1 MQDSVLSAAAAQASA
16 VLDRVYVGNSVRAWL
31 VALAVFVGVAGAL
44 LLLRTVVVRRLA
56 ALAARTQTHADDV
69 IVAVLQR
76 TRYFFI
82 VALGVAAASLSLD
95 RPDRVRE
102 YVGLATRLAVLMQV
116 GLWANEAIDLWIR
129 RVARRKAA
137 TDLASVTTINAL
149 GILARLVLWTLV
161 FLMALKTFGIDV
173 TALITGLGIV
183 GIAVALAVQNVL
195 GDLLASLSIV
205 LDKPFVVGDTINVDT
220 HTGTVEE
227 IGLKTTRMRSISG
240 EQLIF
245 PNADLLKSRIRN
257 FKRMTE
263 RRVVLQVG
271 VEYGTPTE
279 TVAQL
284 PAVFREVIEAVDGTR
299 FDRAHFFRFGP
310 SSLDFEAVYFVLS
323 ADYLPYMDIQQRINL
338 ELMRRFEAQ
347 GVGFA
352 FPTQTVWVRNGATT
366 EAAADG
372 REEGRGVETR
382 TENVGRRT

>member
-1 MQDSVLSAAAAQASA
+1 MQEPLLAVAAVQVTAL
-16 VLDRVYVGNSVRAWL
+16 LDRVYVGNSLRAWL
-31 VALAVFVGVAGAL
+31 VALGVFLGVAGAL
-44 LLLRTVVVRRLA
+44 LLLRTVVVHRLA
-56 ALAARTQTHADDV
+56 ALAARTATHADDV
-69 IVAVLQR
+69 VVAVLQR

-82 VALGVAAASLSLD
+82 AALAVATASLALD
-95 RPDRVRE
+95 RSDQVRE

-129 RVARRKAA
+129 RVAKQKAA

-173 TALITGLGIV
+173 TALITGLGIA

-227 IGLKTTRMRSISG
+227 IGLKTTRMRSVSG

-245 PNADLLKSRIRN
+245 PNADLLKARIRN

-271 VEYGTPTE
+271 VEYGTPAD

-284 PAVFREVIEAVDGTR
+284 PAVFREVIEAEEGTR

-310 SSLDFEAVYFVLS
+310 SSLDFEAVYFILS
-323 ADYLPYMDIQQRINL
+323 ADYLLYMDIQQRINL
-338 ELMRRFEAQ
+338 ALMRRLEAL
-347 GVGFA
+347 GVAFA
-352 FPTQTVWVRNGATT
+352 FPTQTVWVRNGAATDD
-366 EAAADG
+366 EG
-372 REEGRGVETR
+372 RRKREEGSG
-382 TENVGRRT
+382 VGRGT

>member
-1 MQDSVLSAAAAQASA
+1 MQDSALGAVAERATA
-16 VLDRVYVGNSVRAWL
+16 VLDLVYFHNSLRAWL
-31 VALAVFVGVAGAL
+31 VALAVLVGVVGGL
-44 LLLRTVVVRRLA
+44 LLLRMLVVRRLA
-56 ALAARTQTHADDV
+56 ALAGRTATHADDV
-69 IVAVLQR
+69 VVAVLRR

-82 VALGVAAASLSLD
+82 VALGVAAASLSLE
-95 RPDRVRE
+95 RTDRVRE

-149 GILARLVLWTLV
+149 GILTRLVLWTLV

-173 TALITGLGIV
+173 TALITGLGIA

-227 IGLKTTRMRSISG
+227 IGLKTTRLRSIAG

-257 FKRMTE
+257 FKRMSE
-263 RRVVLQVG
+263 RRVLLQVG
-271 VEYGTPTE
+271 VEYDTPPD
-279 TVAQL
+279 TVAAL
-284 PAVFREVIEAVDGTR
+284 PGVIREIVEQEPQTR
-299 FDRAHFFRFGP
+299 FDRAHFHRFGA
-310 SSLDFEAVYFVLS
+310 SSLDLEAVYFIRS
-323 ADYLPYMDIQQRINL
+323 ADYALFMDVQQRVNL
-338 ELMRRFEAQ
+338 ALMRRFRSL
-347 GVGFA
+347 GVEFA
-352 FPTQTVWVRNGATT
+352 FPTQTVFLRR
-366 EAAADG
+366 AAAEQPGSDG
-372 REEGRGVETR
+372 SASDGGTADLRG
-382 TENVGRRT
+382 

>member
-1 MQDSVLSAAAAQASA
+1 MLHMQDTALGSVAERAAG
-16 VLDRVYVGNSVRAWL
+16 VLDVVYLGNSVRTWL
-31 VALAVFVGVAGAL
+31 VALGVFVGVTGAL
-44 LLLRTVVVRRLA
+44 LLLRSVVVRRLG
-56 ALAARTQTHADDV
+56 ALAARTATHADDV
-69 IVAVLQR
+69 VVGVLQR

-82 VALGVAAASLSLD
+82 VALGIAAASLSLD

-116 GLWANEAIDLWIR
+116 GLWANEAIDLWIH

-149 GILARLVLWTLV
+149 GILTRLVLWTLV

-173 TALITGLGIV
+173 TALITGLGIA

-240 EQLIF
+240 EQLVF

-263 RRVVLQVG
+263 RRVLLQVG
-271 VEYGTPTE
+271 VEYGTHPD
-279 TVAQL
+279 TVAAI
-284 PAVFREVIEAVDGTR
+284 PGVIREIIEAESETR
-299 FDRAHFFRFGP
+299 FDRAHFHRFGA
-310 SSLDFEAVYFVLS
+310 SSLDFEAVYFILS
-323 ADYLPYMDIQQRINL
+323 ADYALFMDVQQRVNL
-338 ELMRRFEAQ
+338 ALMRRFAAMD
-347 GVGFA
+347 VAFA
-352 FPTQTVWVRNGATT
+352 FPTQTVQLRRPP
-366 EAAADG
+366 ADDP
-372 REEGRGVETR
+372 
-382 TENVGRRT
+382 VGDGSARAGGTADVGG